1 MFTDSH
7 CHLVMPEL
15 AGQLPQV
22 LDAMHA
28 ARVTR
33 ALTVCTTMEEFPAT
47 LAQAEG
53 HAHGKPQL
61 WASVGVH
68 PENEPGACAEADEA
82 ALVHAAQHPRVVAIG
97 ETGLDYYQMA
107 ERKGGRSVAEL
118 EWQRQRF
125 RCHIRAARA
134 ARLPLIIHTRAA
146 AADTLAILREEGAER
161 AGGVFHCFTET
172 LDVARAALDM
182 GFYISIS
189 GIVTFKNAREVHE
202 AAAYIPEDYLLVETD
217 APYLAPVPHRGH
229 LNQPAYVAH
238 TAQRVAELRGVDIE
252 RIARATWENFDSLFT
267 KAAP

>member
-22 LDAMHA
+22 LEAMQQ

-33 ALTVCTTMEEFPAT
+33 ALTVCTTMEEFPAVC
-47 LAQAEG
+47 AQAEG
-53 HAHGKPQL
+53 HPQL

-82 ALVHAAQHPRVVAIG
+82 ALVRAAQHPRVVAIG
-97 ETGLDYYQMA
+97 ETGLDYYQMD

-118 EWQRQRF
+118 EWQRERF
-125 RCHIRAARA
+125 RCHIRAAHA
-134 ARLPLIIHTRAA
+134 ACLPLIIHMRS
-146 AADTLAILREEGAER
+146 AADNTLAILREEGAER

-172 LDVARAALDM
+172 KDVARAALDM

-202 AAAYIPEDYLLVETD
+202 AAAYVPEDRLLIETD
-217 APYLAPVPHRGH
+217 APYLAPVPHRGR

-238 TAQRVAELRGVDIE
+238 TAACIAELRGVDVE
-252 RIARATWENFDSLFT
+252 RIARATWDNFNSLFT
-267 KAAP
+267 KVNA

>member
-82 ALVHAAQHPRVVAIG
+82 ALVHAAQHPRVIAIG

-172 LDVARAALDM
+172 LDVA
-182 GFYISIS
+182 
-189 GIVTFKNAREVHE
+189 
-202 AAAYIPEDYLLVETD
+202 
-217 APYLAPVPHRGH
+217 PYLAPVPHRGH